1 MIIPKEVLSLV
12 EQVSPESWGETY
24 PKLFAAL
31 VEHGLTRVE
40 TELVLRGAAKRLGVS
55 YVQVWADWQ
64 TYLGHDPKEAKPR
77 ASDHLRE
84 LLEMEEYEVWRSPG
98 NEVWVSVR
106 LNGHVEHW
114 PVRSARTE
122 AWLRRLYGQVYKRL
136 VPKIAVEDV
145 MADLRAT
152 GLLFGDVYPVFTRL
166 GGWEEKET
174 GERRVYLDLGRPD
187 WTVVEVRGCRKR
199 VVSLKG
205 DP

>member
-1 MIIPKEVLSLV
+1 VERSAEQKVQGFGGAVMIIPKEVFSLV
-12 EQVSPESWGETY
+12 EQVSSENWGETY

-40 TELVLRGAAKRLGVS
+40 TELVLRVAAKRLGVS

-84 LLEMEEYEVWRSPG
+84 LLEMEEYEVWRAHG
-98 NEVWVSVR
+98 TEVWVSVR

-136 VPKIAVEDV
+136 RVLPHSSTPAI
-145 MADLRAT
+145 LRS
-152 GLLFGDVYPVFTRL
+152 TRL
-166 GGWEEKET
+166 
-174 GERRVYLDLGRPD
+174 RMRL
-187 WTVVEVRGCRKR
+187 
-199 VVSLKG
+199 
-205 DP
+205 